1 MNRTISRVRSWLLG
15 TAAGLLGLAALAPA
29 PAHAVVGTID
39 PVPAASLLVPYFEVD
54 LNREDGAQTSIRL
67 TNSTATA
74 ILAHVTLWSDMG
86 VPTLNFNV
94 YQQGYVTT
102 EIDLRM
108 VFKGILPNTA
118 SAGQD
123 PTDLISPHGSSSQDI
138 NFASCSGILPYARLP
153 AATITGLRNAH
164 TGVAS
169 TLTANMCAGSAKGD
183 NIARGFVTIET
194 VNNCTARFPTDVGY
208 FINGGNGDAT
218 SQNVMTGSVI
228 YTNKAASLA
237 STEPLVALEASPTNP
252 LTDGTGDYT
261 FYGGMLGFTGVDNR
275 EPVFAVSD
283 ARYFNSSVGGLRTD
297 LIVWR
302 DPGTKVQPFTCGTT
316 PAPFPLGQRQIM
328 VFDDQENPTSIN
340 TSPFGIVAQRVP
352 VSSLTSNVG
361 GHILLNLTR
370 TTNAMD
376 PGNNRYQSYISV
388 QHNQPGTY
396 GGGAPAL
403 QYTNASG
410 PSNLNFTIGN

>member
-1 MNRTISRVRSWLLG
+1 MNRFFSFF
-15 TAAGLLGLAALAPA
+15 AAGLLGVAGFLGFTSSAQ
-29 PAHAVVGTID
+29 AVVGTID
-39 PVPAASLLVPYFEVD
+39 TVPAASLLVPYFEVD
-54 LNREDGAQTSIRL
+54 LNREDGAQTSVRL
-67 TNSTATA
+67 TNTSATA
-74 ILAHVTLWSDMG
+74 ILAHVTLWTDMG
-86 VPTLNFNV
+86 VPTMNFNV

-153 AATITGLRNAH
+153 AAMITGLRNAH

-169 TLTANMCAGSAKGD
+169 TLTGGVCGGAAKGD
-183 NIARGFVTIET
+183 NIARGFITIET
-194 VNNCTARFPTDVGY
+194 VNNCTTRAPTDVGY
-208 FINGGNGDAT
+208 FLNGGTGDAT

-237 STEPLVALEASPTNP
+237 SMEPMVALEAGPTNP
-252 LTDGTGDYT
+252 LTDGAGDYT

-275 EPVFAVSD
+275 EPVFALSD
-283 ARYFNSSVGGLRTD
+283 ARYFNTSTGGLRTD

-316 PAPFPLGQRQIM
+316 PAPFPLGLRQVV
-328 VFDDQENPTSIN
+328 VFDDQENPTTLGTN
-340 TSPFGIVAQRVP
+340 PFGLVAQRVP
-352 VSSLTSNVG
+352 VSSLTSNVA
-361 GHILLNLTR
+361 GHILFNLTR

-388 QHNQPGTY
+388 QHNLAGTY
-396 GGGAPAL
+396 GSGAPAV
-403 QYTNASG
+403 QMTNATG